1 MIHIL
6 KLFSITELKRVNSL
20 VNERMHMFRKVH
32 FSRNRAINHTV
43 HSEILM
49 SFFFVSDDNTFFREK
64 KTPGSANVIL
74 RAKDN
79 IYISTFLHFFSLIC
93 TLMT

>member
-43 HSEILM
+43 HSEILIR
-49 SFFFVSDDNTFFREK
+49 FFFVSDDNTFF
-64 KTPGSANVIL
+64 
-74 RAKDN
+74 
-79 IYISTFLHFFSLIC
+79 
-93 TLMT
+93 